1 MAQIQITDLN
11 PSDSE
16 LMDEL
21 IPEQLLAING
31 GINWDFVFRAVRDFL
46 DNIP

>member
-1 MAQIQITDLN
+1 MARIQITGLN

-31 GINWDFVFRAVRDFL
+31 GLDWDSVFRAVRDFF

>member
-21 IPEQLLAING
+21 TPKQLLEING
-31 GINWDFVFRAVRDFL
+31 GINWDIVFHAIRDFL
-46 DNIP
+46 DSIP